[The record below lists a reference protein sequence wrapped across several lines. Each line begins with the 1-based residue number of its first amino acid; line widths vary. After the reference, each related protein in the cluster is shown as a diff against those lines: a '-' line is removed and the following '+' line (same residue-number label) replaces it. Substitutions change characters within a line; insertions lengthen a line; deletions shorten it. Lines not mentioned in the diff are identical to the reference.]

1 MVEGVI
7 KIVLIFTQNLCC
19 KGKTMLKLLYMILIR
34 YIHNLFGGKK
44 SKNPREVQI
53 RQYTKD
59 AIKTYKKTLR
69 KLAHE

>member
-1 MVEGVI
+1 
-7 KIVLIFTQNLCC
+7 
-19 KGKTMLKLLYMILIR
+19 MILIR

-44 SKNPREVQI
+44 AKNPREVEI